1 MTDCPPASRVLPRRD
16 VGSGG
21 QLPTT
26 CDATLGPDTKCAS
39 PAVVLFHLGNFVI
52 VARCSMHA
60 EACRTALRRF
70 LTASSWSEE
79 QVVTDE
85 DSAAT

>member
-1 MTDCPPASRVLPRRD
+1 VLPRRD

-26 CDATLGPDTKCAS
+26 CDAKLDPNRNCTS
-39 PAVVLFHLGNFVI
+39 PAVVLFHVGRFVI
-52 VARCSMHA
+52 VPRCSNHA

-70 LTASSWSEE
+70 LSASSWSEE
-79 QVVTDE
+79 PVATDE
-85 DSAAT
+85 DSAAS